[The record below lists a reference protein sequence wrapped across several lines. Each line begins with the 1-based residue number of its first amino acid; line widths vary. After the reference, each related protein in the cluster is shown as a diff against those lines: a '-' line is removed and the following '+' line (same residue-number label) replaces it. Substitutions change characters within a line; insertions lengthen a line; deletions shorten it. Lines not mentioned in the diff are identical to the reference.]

1 MALKD
6 WEEHPQMSSLHKYFV
21 NSKKSIDIEVH
32 KKGYLKGGPQVN
44 ITKRR
49 FANDRTLLHKSFD
62 KFSQALKF
70 AKSYMRSH

>member
-6 WEEHPQMSSLHKYFV
+6 WEEIPQMSSLHRYFK
-21 NSKKSIDIEVH
+21 NFKKSIDIEVH

-44 ITKRR
+44 ITKRQ
-49 FANDRTLLHKSFD
+49 FANDRTLLHKSFN

-70 AKSYMRSH
+70 AKQYMRRH